1 MGEIRIISEN
11 QLRYLSGLNRLN
23 IIYMEKDYF
32 LTVLLY
38 LLKDTKDICF
48 KGGTA
53 LNKIFL
59 NHKRLSEDLDFTCK
73 RGIGAVKNEIVGI
86 LNRNKYIFA
95 HHAFENQTDK
105 FFRLKVFYK
114 SYFNK
119 ESYILLDVNGKASIL
134 LRPEVRNVRH
144 FYDEIPKF
152 GILTLNVK
160 ELMAEKVRTL
170 ITRNQP
176 RDYFDVYELLLAGH
190 KIDSELAEKK
200 LKEANQKF
208 DTERIFRNAKKI
220 YSKWNDELSQ
230 LTNEQAEYLTVIT
243 RLQKEFKYKK

>member
-1 MGEIRIISEN
+1 MNELKLISEN
-11 QLRYLSGLNRLN
+11 QLRYLSGLKRLN
-23 IIYMEKDYF
+23 IIYLEKDYF

-38 LLKDTKDICF
+38 ILKDTQGICF

-73 RGIGAVKNEIVGI
+73 QDIASVKNEIVDI
-86 LNRNKYIFA
+86 LDKNKYVFA
-95 HHAFENQTDK
+95 RYAFENQTDK

-114 SYFNK
+114 SHFNK
-119 ESYILLDVNGKASIL
+119 ENYILLDVNGKASII
-134 LRPEVRNVRH
+134 LRPEVRDVRH
-144 FYDEIPKF
+144 FYDEIPTF

-170 ITRNQP
+170 IMRNQP
-176 RDYFDVYELLLAGH
+176 RDYFDVYELLLAGY

-200 LKEANQKF
+200 LKEAGQEF
-208 DTERIFRNAKKI
+208 EAERIFTNAKKI

-230 LTNEQAEYLTVIT
+230 LTNEQAEYLAVIR
-243 RLQKEFKYKK
+243 RLQKEFKYKQ